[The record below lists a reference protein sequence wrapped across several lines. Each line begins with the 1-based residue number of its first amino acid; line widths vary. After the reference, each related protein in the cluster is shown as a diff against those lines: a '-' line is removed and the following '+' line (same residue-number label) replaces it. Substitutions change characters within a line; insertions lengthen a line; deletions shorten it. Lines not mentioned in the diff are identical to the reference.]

1 MQQFIS
7 ISKRDNSYPIRGNNM
22 AKTTITVARGDGI
35 GPEIMDASIRVL
47 DAAGADVVWEH
58 IEVGEQVYLAGNS
71 SGIAPEAWDTI
82 KKNKVLFK
90 APITTPQGGG
100 YKSLNVTIR
109 KTLGLYAN
117 VRPAISYNPFIP
129 SRYPGMNVLTIR
141 ENEEDLY
148 AGIEH
153 QQTPEVTQCLK
164 IITRPGCEKICQYAF
179 EYARAYGR
187 KRITC
192 MIKDNIMKI
201 TDGLFV
207 KVFYETAKNYPDI
220 VAEDWIIDIGM
231 AKLVDSPEEF
241 DMVLMPNLYGDVAT
255 DVLGLMTGSVGIAP
269 GANVGDDFAM
279 YEAIHGSAPR
289 HAGQNKAN
297 PSGLLLSGVMMMVQA
312 GQPEVAEKVHNA
324 WLKTIEDGIVTYDLA
339 RKLKAE
345 GKAHTEVGTK
355 EFADAVIERLGQ
367 KPSTLAA
374 VKYDKAIK
382 IKKPVLSNV
391 RAQKMNLIGCDI
403 FTRDDCDSKKIGDKL
418 VELTEGTG
426 IALKMIS
433 NRGQKVYPNGHPE
446 TFLTDHWRCRFYAK
460 KQGDIITNSDITN
473 MMNKI
478 DAAGIEVIKTENLYA
493 FENGERAYS
502 LGQGE

>member
-1 MQQFIS
+1 
-7 ISKRDNSYPIRGNNM
+7 M
-22 AKTTITVARGDGI
+22 AKQIITVAKGDGI
-35 GPEIMDASIRVL
+35 GPEIMEASIKIL
-47 DAAGADVVWEH
+47 DAAGADVEWEY
-58 IEVGEQVYLAGNS
+58 IEVGEQVYLGGNN
-71 SGIAPEAWDTI
+71 SGIGQEAWDSI

-129 SRYPGMNVLTIR
+129 SKYPGMNVLVIR

-164 IITRPGCEKICQYAF
+164 IITRPGCEKIAQYAF
-179 EYARAYGR
+179 EYAKAYGR

-192 MIKDNIMKI
+192 MIKDNIMKL

-220 VAEDWIIDIGM
+220 QADDWIIDIGM

-255 DVLGLMTGSVGIAP
+255 DILGLMTGSVGIAP
-269 GANVGDDFAM
+269 GANVGEDIAM

-312 GQPEVAEKVHNA
+312 GQPEVAAKVHNA

-367 KPSTLAA
+367 NPSTLA
-374 VKYDKAIK
+374 VIKYDKAIK
-382 IKKPVLSNV
+382 IKKPVLTNV
-391 RAQKMNLIGCDI
+391 RSEKMDLIGVDI
-403 FTRDDCDSKKIGDKL
+403 FTRDDCESNKIGDKL
-418 VELTEGTG
+418 VELAEATG
-426 IALKMIS
+426 MKLKMIS
-433 NRGQKVYPNGHPE
+433 NRGLKVYPNGHPE
-446 TFLTDHWRCRFYAK
+446 TFLTDHWRCRYYATN
-460 KQGDIITNSDITN
+460 QGDILKNADITD
-473 MMNKI
+473 MMNRI
-478 DAAGIEVIKTENLYA
+478 SNAGIEVIKTENLYMLK
-493 FENGERAYS
+493 GERAYS

>member
-1 MQQFIS
+1 MF
-7 ISKRDNSYPIRGNNM
+7 
-22 AKTTITVARGDGI
+22 GDGI
-35 GPEIMDASIRVL
+35 GPEIMDASLRVL
-47 DAAGADVVWEH
+47 DAAGADVEWEH
-58 IEVGEQVYLAGNS
+58 IEVGEKVYLAGNT
-71 SGIAPEAWDTI
+71 SGIAEEAWASI

-179 EYARAYGR
+179 EYAKAYGR

-192 MIKDNIMKI
+192 MIKDNIMKL

-255 DVLGLMTGSVGIAP
+255 DILGLMTGSVGIAP
-269 GANVGDDFAM
+269 GANVGDDIAM

-289 HAGQNKAN
+289 HAGKNKAN
-297 PSGLLLSGVMMMVQA
+297 PSGLLLSGVMMMVQM

-345 GKAHTEVGTK
+345 G
-355 EFADAVIERLGQ
+355 
-367 KPSTLAA
+367 
-374 VKYDKAIK
+374 
-382 IKKPVLSNV
+382 
-391 RAQKMNLIGCDI
+391 
-403 FTRDDCDSKKIGDKL
+403 
-418 VELTEGTG
+418 
-426 IALKMIS
+426 
-433 NRGQKVYPNGHPE
+433 
-446 TFLTDHWRCRFYAK
+446 
-460 KQGDIITNSDITN
+460 
-473 MMNKI
+473 
-478 DAAGIEVIKTENLYA
+478 
-493 FENGERAYS
+493 
-502 LGQGE
+502 

>member
-1 MQQFIS
+1 
-7 ISKRDNSYPIRGNNM
+7 M
-22 AKTTITVARGDGI
+22 AKQTVTVAPGDGI
-35 GPEIMDASIRVL
+35 GPEIMDASIRIL
-47 DAAGADVVWEH
+47 DAAGAECEWDY
-58 IEVGEQVYLAGNS
+58 IDVGEKVYLSGNT
-71 SGIAPEAWDTI
+71 SGIGQEAWDSI
-82 KKNKVLFK
+82 KKNKILFK

-109 KTLGLYAN
+109 KTLGLFAN
-117 VRPAISYNPFIP
+117 VRPAKSYDPFIP
-129 SRYPGMNVLTIR
+129 SRYPGMDVVTIR

-164 IITRPGCEKICQYAF
+164 IITRPGCEKISRYAF
-179 EYARAYGR
+179 EYAKAYGR

-207 KVFYETAKNYPDI
+207 KVFYE
-220 VAEDWIIDIGM
+220 VAEDYKEIQADDWIIDIGM
-231 AKLVDSPEEF
+231 AKLVDDPQGF

-255 DVLGLMTGSVGIAP
+255 DILGLMTGSVGIAP
-269 GANVGDDFAM
+269 GANVGDDIAM

-297 PSGLLLSGVMMMVQA
+297 PSGLLLSGVMMLVQM
-312 GQPEVAEKVHNA
+312 GQSEVAEKVHNA

-339 RKLKAE
+339 RKLEKE
-345 GKAHTEVGTK
+345 GKAHTLVGTK
-355 EFADAVIERLGQ
+355 EFADAVIERIGQ
-367 KPSTLAA
+367 GPATLAA

-382 IKKPVLSNV
+382 IKKAEITNV
-391 RAQKMNLIGCDI
+391 RAHKMNLIGCDI
-403 FTRDDCDSKKIGDKL
+403 FTRDDCDSNTIGDKL
-418 VELTEGTG
+418 VALTKGTN

-446 TFLTDHWRCRFYAK
+446 TFLTDHWRCRFYGK
-460 KQGDIITNSDITN
+460 TQGDIITNGDITD

-478 DAAGIEVIKTENLYA
+478 DEAGIEVIKTENLYA
-493 FENGERAYS
+493 FEDGERAYS

>member
-1 MQQFIS
+1 
-7 ISKRDNSYPIRGNNM
+7 M
-22 AKTTITVARGDGI
+22 AKKVITVARGDGI
-35 GPEIMDASIRVL
+35 GPEIMDASIRIL
-47 DAAGADVVWEH
+47 DAAGAQCEWEY
-58 IEVGEQVYLAGNS
+58 IDVGEKVYLSGNT
-71 SGIAPEAWDTI
+71 SGIGQEAWDSI
-82 KKNKVLFK
+82 KRNKVLFK

-117 VRPAISYNPFIP
+117 VRPAKSYDPFIP
-129 SRYPGMNVLTIR
+129 SRYPGMDVVTIR

-164 IITRPGCEKICQYAF
+164 IITRPGCEKISRYAF

-207 KVFYETAKNYPDI
+207 KVFYE
-220 VAEDWIIDIGM
+220 VAEDYKDIQADDWIIDIGM
-231 AKLVDSPEEF
+231 AKLVDDPQGF

-255 DVLGLMTGSVGIAP
+255 DILGLMTGSVGIAP
-269 GANVGDDFAM
+269 GANVGDDIAM

-297 PSGLLLSGVMMMVQA
+297 PSGLLLSGVMMLVQI
-312 GQPEVAEKVHNA
+312 GQPKVAEKVHNA
-324 WLKTIEDGIVTYDLA
+324 WLKTIEDGVVTYDLA
-339 RKLKAE
+339 RKLEKE
-345 GKAHTEVGTK
+345 GREHTLVGTK

-367 KPSTLAA
+367 EPSTLTP
-374 VKYDKAIK
+374 VRYDEAIK
-382 IKKPVLSNV
+382 IKKAEITNV
-391 RAQKMNLIGCDI
+391 RDQKMNLIGCDI
-403 FTRDDCDSKKIGDKL
+403 FTRYDSDANTIGDKL
-418 VELTEGTG
+418 VELTEGTNLS
-426 IALKMIS
+426 LKMIS
-433 NRGQKVYPNGHPE
+433 NRGQKVYPQGHPE
-446 TFLTDHWRCRFYAK
+446 TFLTDHWRCRFYNK

-478 DAAGIEVIKTENLYA
+478 DEAGIEVIKTENLYT

>member
-1 MQQFIS
+1 
-7 ISKRDNSYPIRGNNM
+7 M
-22 AKTTITVARGDGI
+22 AKQTITVARGDGI

-71 SGIAPEAWDTI
+71 SGIAQEAWDSI
-82 KKNKVLFK
+82 KKNKIVYK

-100 YKSLNVTIR
+100 YKSLNVTMR

-117 VRPAISYNPFIP
+117 VRPAIAYDPFIP
-129 SRYPGMNVLTIR
+129 SRYPGMNVVTIR

-179 EYARAYGR
+179 EYAKANGR

-207 KVFYETAKNYPDI
+207 KVFYETAKNYPEIQAD
-220 VAEDWIIDIGM
+220 EWIIDIGM
-231 AKLVDSPEEF
+231 AKLVDAPQEF

-255 DVLGLMTGSVGIAP
+255 DILGLMTGSVGIAP
-269 GANVGDDFAM
+269 GANVGTDYAM

-297 PSGLLLSGVMMMVQA
+297 PSGLLLSGVMMMVQV
-312 GQPEVAEKVHNA
+312 GQPKVAEKVHNA

-339 RKLKAE
+339 RKLKEA
-345 GKAHTEVGTK
+345 GKPYTEVGTA
-355 EFADAVIERLGQ
+355 EFADAVIARLGQ
-367 KPSTLAA
+367 EPSTLTPVRYSEA
-374 VKYDKAIK
+374 VK

-403 FTRDDCDSKKIGDKL
+403 FTRDDCDSNTIGDKL
-418 VELTEGTG
+418 VEIAESTG
-426 IALKMIS
+426 LRLKMIS

-446 TFLTDHWRCRFYAK
+446 TFLTDHWRCRFYGK
-460 KQGDIITNSDITN
+460 NQGDIIKNGDITD
-473 MMNKI
+473 MMNRI

-493 FENGERAYS
+493 FENGDRAYS

>member
-1 MQQFIS
+1 
-7 ISKRDNSYPIRGNNM
+7 M
-22 AKTTITVARGDGI
+22 AKQIITVAKGDGI
-35 GPEIMDASIRVL
+35 GPEIMEASIKIL
-47 DAAGADVVWEH
+47 DAAGADVEWEY
-58 IEVGEQVYLAGNS
+58 IEVGEQVYLGGNN
-71 SGIAPEAWDTI
+71 SGIGQEAWDSI

-129 SRYPGMNVLTIR
+129 SKYPGMNVLVIR

-164 IITRPGCEKICQYAF
+164 IITRPGCEKIAQYAF
-179 EYARAYGR
+179 EYAKAYGR

-192 MIKDNIMKI
+192 MIKDNIMKL

-220 VAEDWIIDIGM
+220 QADDWIIDIGL
-231 AKLVDSPEEF
+231 AKLVDAPEEF

-255 DVLGLMTGSVGIAP
+255 DILGLMTGSVGIAP
-269 GANVGDDFAM
+269 GANVGEDIAM

-312 GQPEVAEKVHNA
+312 GQPKVAEKVHNA

-355 EFADAVIERLGQ
+355 EFADAVIARLGQ
-367 KPSTLAA
+367 NPSTLA
-374 VKYDKAIK
+374 VIKYDKAIK

-391 RAQKMNLIGCDI
+391 RSEKMDLIGVDI
-403 FTRDDCDSKKIGDKL
+403 FTRDDCESNTIGDKL
-418 VELTEGTG
+418 VKLAESTG
-426 IALKMIS
+426 MKLKMIS
-433 NRGQKVYPNGHPE
+433 NRGLKVYPNGHPE
-446 TFLTDHWRCRFYAK
+446 TFLTDHWRCRYYATN
-460 KQGDIITNSDITN
+460 QGDIITNGDITA
-473 MMNKI
+473 MMNAI
-478 DAAGIEVIKTENLYA
+478 SDAGIEVIKTENLYMLK
-493 FENGERAYS
+493 GERAYS

>member
-1 MQQFIS
+1 
-7 ISKRDNSYPIRGNNM
+7 M
-22 AKTTITVARGDGI
+22 AKQTITVARGDGI

-47 DAAGADVVWEH
+47 EAAGADVEWEH
-58 IEVGEQVYLAGNS
+58 IDVGEQVYLSGNS
-71 SGIAPEAWDTI
+71 SGIGQEAWDSI

-117 VRPAISYNPFIP
+117 VRPAIAYNPFVP
-129 SRYPGMNVLTIR
+129 SRYPGMNVVTIR

-179 EYARAYGR
+179 EYAKAYGR

-207 KVFYETAKNYPDI
+207 KVFYETAKNYPEIQAD
-220 VAEDWIIDIGM
+220 DWIIDIGM

-255 DVLGLMTGSVGIAP
+255 DILGLMTGSVGIAP
-269 GANVGDDFAM
+269 GANVGDDIAM

-345 GKAHTEVGTK
+345 GKEHTEVGTK
-355 EFADAVIERLGQ
+355 EFADAVIERIGQ
-367 KPSTLAA
+367 KPSTLEP
-374 VKYDKAIK
+374 VQYDKAIK

-391 RAQKMNLIGCDI
+391 RDEKMNLIGCDI
-403 FTRDDCDSKKIGDKL
+403 FTKDDCDANKIGDKL
-418 VELTEGTG
+418 VELTQGTN

-446 TFLTDHWRCRFYAK
+446 TFLTDHWRCRFYNK
-460 KQGDIITNSDITN
+460 TQGDIITNSDITD

-478 DAAGIEVIKTENLYA
+478 DASGIEVIKTENLYA
-493 FENGERAYS
+493 FEDGERAYS

>member
-1 MQQFIS
+1 
-7 ISKRDNSYPIRGNNM
+7 M

-47 DAAGADVVWEH
+47 EAAGADVEWEY

-179 EYARAYGR
+179 EYAKASDR

-192 MIKDNIMKI
+192 MIKDNIMKL

-207 KVFYETAKNYPDI
+207 KVFYETAKNYPEI

-231 AKLVDSPEEF
+231 AKLVDAPQEF
-241 DMVLMPNLYGDVAT
+241 DVVLMPNLYGDIAT
-255 DVLGLMTGSVGIAP
+255 DILGLMTGSVGIAP

-312 GQPEVAEKVHNA
+312 GQPEVAAKIHNA

-345 GKAHTEVGTK
+345 GRAHTEVGTK

-367 KPSTLAA
+367 NPSTLAI

-382 IKKPVLSNV
+382 IKRPTLTNV
-391 RAQKMNLIGCDI
+391 RAQVMNLIGCDI
-403 FTRDDCDSKKIGDKL
+403 FTRDDCASNTIGDKL
-418 VELTEGTG
+418 VELAKGTK

-460 KQGDIITNSDITN
+460 NQGDIITNGDITD

-478 DAAGIEVIKTENLYA
+478 DAAGITVIKTENLYTFA
-493 FENGERAYS
+493 DGERAYS

>member
-1 MQQFIS
+1 
-7 ISKRDNSYPIRGNNM
+7 M
-22 AKTTITVARGDGI
+22 AKQKITVAPGDGI

-47 DAAGADVVWEH
+47 EAAGADVEWDY
-58 IEVGEQVYLAGNS
+58 IEVGEKVYLSGNT
-71 SGIAPEAWDTI
+71 SGIGQEAWDSI

-109 KTLGLYAN
+109 KTLGLYSN
-117 VRPAISYNPFIP
+117 VRPSISYDPFIP
-129 SRYPGMNVLTIR
+129 TRYPGMDVVVIR

-164 IITRPGCEKICQYAF
+164 IITRPGCEKISRYAF
-179 EYARAYGR
+179 EYAKAFGR

-192 MIKDNIMKI
+192 MIKDNIMKL

-207 KVFYETAKNYPDI
+207 KVFYEIAKEYPEIQAD
-220 VAEDWIIDIGM
+220 DWIIDIGM
-231 AKLVDSPEEF
+231 AKLVDGPQDF

-255 DVLGLMTGSVGIAP
+255 DILGLMTGSVGIAP
-269 GANVGDDFAM
+269 GANVGDDIAM

-289 HAGQNKAN
+289 HAGKGIAN
-297 PSGLLLSGVMMMVQA
+297 PSALLLSGVMMMVDV
-312 GQPEVAEKVHNA
+312 GQPRIAEKIHNA

-345 GKAHTEVGTK
+345 GRPYTEVNTK

-367 KPSTLAA
+367 KPTTLAPK
-374 VKYDKAIK
+374 VYGEAIK
-382 IKKPVLSNV
+382 IKKAVLADV
-391 RAQKMNLIGCDI
+391 RSQKMDLIGVDI
-403 FTRDDCDSKKIGDKL
+403 FTRGDFKDANVIGDKL
-418 VELTEGTG
+418 VAAAESTG
-426 IALKMIS
+426 MRLKMIS
-433 NRGQKVYPNGHPE
+433 NRGLKCYPNGHPE
-446 TFLTDHWRCRFYAK
+446 TFLTDHWRCRYYAK
-460 KQGDIITNSDITN
+460 NQGDILTNGNITE
-473 MMNKI
+473 MMNI
-478 DAAGIEVIKTENLYA
+478 ITELEGIEVIKTENLYKR
-493 FENGERAYS
+493 EGELAYS

>member
-1 MQQFIS
+1 
-7 ISKRDNSYPIRGNNM
+7 
-22 AKTTITVARGDGI
+22 
-35 GPEIMDASIRVL
+35 
-47 DAAGADVVWEH
+47 
-58 IEVGEQVYLAGNS
+58 
-71 SGIAPEAWDTI
+71 
-82 KKNKVLFK
+82 
-90 APITTPQGGG
+90 
-100 YKSLNVTIR
+100 
-109 KTLGLYAN
+109 
-117 VRPAISYNPFIP
+117 
-129 SRYPGMNVLTIR
+129 
-141 ENEEDLY
+141 
-148 AGIEH
+148 
-153 QQTPEVTQCLK
+153 
-164 IITRPGCEKICQYAF
+164 
-179 EYARAYGR
+179 
-187 KRITC
+187 
-192 MIKDNIMKI
+192 IMKI

-220 VAEDWIIDIGM
+220 QADDWIIDIGM
-231 AKLVDSPEEF
+231 AKLVDAPEEF

-367 KPSTLAA
+367 KPSTLAV

-382 IKKPVLSNV
+382 IKKPTLTNV
-391 RAQKMNLIGCDI
+391 RKQVMNLIGCDI
-403 FTRDDCDSKKIGDKL
+403 FTRDDCQSNVIGDKL
-418 VELTEGTG
+418 VELTSGTN

-446 TFLTDHWRCRFYAK
+446 TFLTDHWRCRFYSK
-460 KQGDIITNSDITN
+460 NQGDIITNGDITN

-478 DAAGIEVIKTENLYA
+478 DAAGITVIKTENLYA
-493 FENGERAYS
+493 FEDGERAYS

>member
-1 MQQFIS
+1 
-7 ISKRDNSYPIRGNNM
+7 M

-47 DAAGADVVWEH
+47 DAAGADVEWEH

-117 VRPAISYNPFIP
+117 VRPAISYTPFIP
-129 SRYPGMNVLTIR
+129 SRYPGMDVLTIR

-179 EYARAYGR
+179 EYAKAYGR

-192 MIKDNIMKI
+192 MIKDNIMKL

-207 KVFYETAKNYPDI
+207 KVFYETAKNYPEIQAD
-220 VAEDWIIDIGM
+220 DWIIDIGM
-231 AKLVDSPEEF
+231 AKLVDAPEDF

-255 DVLGLMTGSVGIAP
+255 DILGLMTGSVGIAP

-312 GQPEVAEKVHNA
+312 GQPEVAQKVHNA

-367 KPSTLAA
+367 KPSTLEA

-382 IKKPVLSNV
+382 IKKPVLTNV
-391 RAQKMNLIGCDI
+391 RSEKMDLIGVDI
-403 FTRDDCDSKKIGDKL
+403 FTRDDCDANTIGDQL
-418 VELTEGTG
+418 VKIAESTG
-426 IALKMIS
+426 MALKMIS
-433 NRGQKVYPNGHPE
+433 NRGQKVYPHGHPE
-446 TFLTDHWRCRFYAK
+446 TFLTDHWRCRYYAK
-460 KQGDIITNSDITN
+460 NQGDILTNGDVTD
-473 MMNKI
+473 MMNRI
-478 DAAGIEVIKTENLYA
+478 SDSGIEVIKTENLYMLK
-493 FENGERAYS
+493 GERAYS